1 MLADKLGVPDAV
13 ALKEA
18 FLLYGVR
25 PIVSWN
31 TYVGEQEIL
40 GNEISTIPVLVLTLQ
55 HSKAAEKGITCLKNY
70 VRDPLELPAAVS
82 NAYQSLK
89 FVRAKDLPQRRRDS
103 FS

>member
-1 MLADKLGVPDAV
+1 M
-13 ALKEA
+13 
-18 FLLYGVR
+18 R
-25 PIVSWN
+25 PLVSWN

-82 NAYQSLK
+82 TAYQSLK
-89 FVRAKDLPQRRRDS
+89 FVRAKDLPQRIRVS
-103 FS
+103 FLNVHAVVLSSRGCGTRLA